1 MSYYL
6 EPNSHVSVILQLS
19 NNAAKKELEHDAGV
33 DTSDLDGRK
42 NLAARVK
49 RANLVIKNNFDNRK
63 IASNKTKCLEVKTK
77 QKKKKKKRKK
87 NYK

>member
-1 MSYYL
+1 M
-6 EPNSHVSVILQLS
+6 S

-49 RANLVIKNNFDNRK
+49 RANLVIKNNFHNRK
-63 IASNKTKCLEVKTK
+63 IASNKTKCLEVNTKKT
-77 QKKKKKKRKK
+77 KKKKKGKK
-87 NYK
+87 IINKLYYNKIL

>member
-1 MSYYL
+1 M
-6 EPNSHVSVILQLS
+6 S

-63 IASNKTKCLEVKTK
+63 IASNKTKCLEV
-77 QKKKKKKRKK
+77 QKKKRKKKKRKK
-87 NYK
+87 IINKLYYNKIL